1 MIAMKIDTNAP
12 IVAQR
17 LVLYSNRLRNWTV
30 PLKAFGR
37 ILVRSVTQNFEAEAR
52 PKAWKPLALATLIGR
67 VGGGSLIGKKGQE
80 LKRAQKRLS
89 NVKILQDSGLLKNSA
104 RAEVTGN
111 TLRVGPSGPAAIY
124 AAIHQFGGKAGR
136 GRKITI
142 PARPF
147 LLVQPEDETELLDLI
162 RNQIERETP

>member
-1 MIAMKIDTNAP
+1 MVSLKIDTNAP
-12 IVAQR
+12 IIAQR
-17 LVLYSNRLRNWTV
+17 MVLYSNRLRSWTV

-37 ILVRSVTQNFEAEAR
+37 VLVRSVTENFEAEGR
-52 PKAWKPLALATLIGR
+52 PKAWKPLAESTLFAR
-67 VGGGSLIGKKGQE
+67 VGGGSLIGKKGRE

-104 RAEVTGN
+104 RAEVSGN

-142 PARPF
+142 PARPY
-147 LLVQPEDETELLDLI
+147 LIVQPEDETELLDLI
-162 RNQIERETP
+162 RRQIEREQP